1 MKCPSCGASLEGA
14 STSCPSCGSAW
25 SGDWYGRDENAAA
38 ERDRHL
44 VMGNYQMVLSRRDMK
59 SFMLLLGA
67 VLSSALI
74 AIVLL
79 FFLG

>member
-1 MKCPSCGASLEGA
+1 MV
-14 STSCPSCGSAW
+14 
-25 SGDWYGRDENAAA
+25 A
-38 ERDRHL
+38 EHDRHL

-67 VLSSALI
+67 IVSSALI

-79 FFLG
+79 FFLV